1 MSLYQSVMAVR
12 ASVFQAAFQP
22 LPHRAATLTL
32 LALLLG
38 FGLCGCA
45 DMGDSVAV
53 AFADPA
59 KYDLYD
65 CKQLEPERKSLATRL
80 AEQEGL
86 MAKAQTGTAGPLVG
100 ELAYRNEIIAIR
112 GQAHFAD
119 EAWRRNKCHDT
130 PPAAAVAAPLAS
142 PPPSVHAKAKP
153 KHSSAP
159 SASAKPA
166 PPSTSGSA
174 VY

>member
-22 LPHRAATLTL
+22 LSHRAATMTL
-32 LALLLG
+32 LALGLG
-38 FGLCGCA
+38 FGLSGCA

-65 CKQLEPERKSLATRL
+65 CKQLEPERKGLATRL

-86 MAKAQTGTAGPLVG
+86 LAKAQTGTAGPLVG

-130 PPAAAVAAPLAS
+130 PPAAAAPPAS
-142 PPPSVHAKAKP
+142 PPPSVNAKAKS

-166 PPSTSGSA
+166 PPSKSGSA

>member
-1 MSLYQSVMAVR
+1 MTVS
-12 ASVFQAAFQP
+12 ASVFETSFRPLPLQAA
-22 LPHRAATLTL
+22 AMTLV
-32 LALLLG
+32 ALVLG
-38 FGLCGCA
+38 FGLSGCA
-45 DMGDSVAV
+45 EMGDSVSV

-65 CKQLEPERKSLATRL
+65 CKQLEPERKGLAVRL

-86 MAKAQTGTAGPLVG
+86 MAKAQSGTAGPLVG

-112 GQAHFAD
+112 GQAHFAE
-119 EAWRRNKCHDT
+119 EAWRRNKCHET
-130 PPAAAVAAPLAS
+130 TPAAAAPPAS
-142 PPPSVHAKAKP
+142 PPSSVNAKAKP
-153 KHSSAP
+153 KHSSGP

-166 PPSTSGSA
+166 PPSKSGSA

>member
-1 MSLYQSVMAVR
+1 MAVR
-12 ASVFQAAFQP
+12 ASVFQASFQP
-22 LPHRAATLTL
+22 LPHRAAAMTL
-32 LALLLG
+32 LALVMG
-38 FGLCGCA
+38 FGLSGCA
-45 DMGDSVAV
+45 EMGDGVAV

-65 CKQLEPERKSLATRL
+65 CKQLEPERKALATRL

-86 MAKAQTGTAGPLVG
+86 MAKAQSGTAGPLVG
-100 ELAYRNEIIAIR
+100 ELAYRNEIISLR
-112 GQAHFAD
+112 GQTHFAE
-119 EAWRRNKCHDT
+119 EAWRRNKCHET
-130 PPAAAVAAPLAS
+130 TPVTAAPPAA
-142 PPPSVHAKAKP
+142 PPPVNAKAKP

>member
-22 LPHRAATLTL
+22 LPHRAATMTL
-32 LALLLG
+32 LALGLG
-38 FGLCGCA
+38 FGLSGCA

-65 CKQLEPERKSLATRL
+65 CKQLEPERKALATRL

-86 MAKAQTGTAGPLVG
+86 LAKAQTGTAGPLVG

-130 PPAAAVAAPLAS
+130 PPAAAAPPAS
-142 PPPSVHAKAKP
+142 PPPSVNAKAKS

-166 PPSTSGSA
+166 PPSKSGSA

>member
-1 MSLYQSVMAVR
+1 MAVR
-12 ASVFQAAFQP
+12 ASVFQVSFQP
-22 LPHRAATLTL
+22 LPHRAAAMTL
-32 LALLLG
+32 LALVSG
-38 FGLCGCA
+38 FGLSGCA
-45 DMGDSVAV
+45 DMGDSVSV

-65 CKQLEPERKSLATRL
+65 CKQLEPERKGLATRL

-112 GQAHFAD
+112 GQAHFAE
-119 EAWRRNKCHDT
+119 EAWRRNKCHET
-130 PPAAAVAAPLAS
+130 PPAAATPPAAPSAN
-142 PPPSVHAKAKP
+142 AKAKP
-153 KHSSAP
+153 KHASTP
-159 SASAKPA
+159 SASAKPV
-166 PPSTSGSA
+166 PPSRSGSA

>member
-1 MSLYQSVMAVR
+1 M
-12 ASVFQAAFQP
+12 
-22 LPHRAATLTL
+22 TL
-32 LALLLG
+32 LALVLG
-38 FGLCGCA
+38 FGLSGCA
-45 DMGDSVAV
+45 EMGDSVSV

-65 CKQLEPERKSLATRL
+65 CKQLEPERKGLAIRL

-86 MAKAQTGTAGPLVG
+86 MAKAQSGTAGPLVG

-112 GQAHFAD
+112 GQAHFAE
-119 EAWRRNKCHDT
+119 EAWRRNKCHET
-130 PPAAAVAAPLAS
+130 TPAAAAPPPAA
-142 PPPSVHAKAKP
+142 PPPSVNAKAKP

>member
-1 MSLYQSVMAVR
+1 MTVR
-12 ASVFQAAFQP
+12 ASVFETSLQP
-22 LPHRAATLTL
+22 LPHRAPAMTL
-32 LALLLG
+32 LALVMG
-38 FGLCGCA
+38 FGLSGCA
-45 DMGDSVAV
+45 EMGDGVAV

-65 CKQLEPERKSLATRL
+65 CKQLEPERKALATRL

-86 MAKAQTGTAGPLVG
+86 MAKAQSGTAGPLVG

-112 GQAHFAD
+112 GQAHFAE
-119 EAWRRNKCHDT
+119 EAWRRNKCHET
-130 PPAAAVAAPLAS
+130 TPAAAAPPAA
-142 PPPSVHAKAKP
+142 PPPPVNAKAKP

>member
-22 LPHRAATLTL
+22 LPHRAAALTL
-32 LALLLG
+32 LALGLG
-38 FGLCGCA
+38 FGLSGCA

-65 CKQLEPERKSLATRL
+65 CKQLEPERKALATRL

-86 MAKAQTGTAGPLVG
+86 LAKAQTGTAGPLVG

-130 PPAAAVAAPLAS
+130 PPAAAAPPAS
-142 PPPSVHAKAKP
+142 PPPSVNAKAKS

-166 PPSTSGSA
+166 PPSKSGSA

>member
-22 LPHRAATLTL
+22 LSYRAATLTL
-32 LALLLG
+32 LALGLG
-38 FGLCGCA
+38 FGLSGCA

-65 CKQLEPERKSLATRL
+65 CKQLEPERKALATRL

-86 MAKAQTGTAGPLVG
+86 LAKAQTGTAGPLVG

-130 PPAAAVAAPLAS
+130 PPAAAAPPAS
-142 PPPSVHAKAKP
+142 PPPSVNAKAKS

-166 PPSTSGSA
+166 PPSKSGSA

>member
-1 MSLYQSVMAVR
+1 MTVR
-12 ASVFQAAFQP
+12 ASVFETSLQP
-22 LPHRAATLTL
+22 LPLQAVAMTL
-32 LALLLG
+32 LGLVLG
-38 FGLCGCA
+38 FGLSGCA
-45 DMGDSVAV
+45 EMGDSVAV

-65 CKQLEPERKSLATRL
+65 CKQLEPERKGLATRL

-112 GQAHFAD
+112 GQAHFAE
-119 EAWRRNKCHDT
+119 EAWRRNKCHET
-130 PPAAAVAAPLAS
+130 TPAAAAPPAA
-142 PPPSVHAKAKP
+142 PPPSVNAKAKP

>member
-22 LPHRAATLTL
+22 LRHRAATLTL
-32 LALLLG
+32 LFLGLG
-38 FGLCGCA
+38 FGLSGCA

-65 CKQLEPERKSLATRL
+65 CKQLEPERKALATRL

-86 MAKAQTGTAGPLVG
+86 IAKAQTGTAGPLVG

-130 PPAAAVAAPLAS
+130 PPAAAAPPAS
-142 PPPSVHAKAKP
+142 PPPSVNAKAKS

-159 SASAKPA
+159 SASAKAA

>member
-12 ASVFQAAFQP
+12 ASVFQPAFQP
-22 LPHRAATLTL
+22 LSYRAATLTL
-32 LALLLG
+32 LALGLG
-38 FGLCGCA
+38 FGLSGCA

-65 CKQLEPERKSLATRL
+65 CKQLEPERKALATRL

-86 MAKAQTGTAGPLVG
+86 LAKAQTGTAGPLVG

-130 PPAAAVAAPLAS
+130 PPAAAAPPAS
-142 PPPSVHAKAKP
+142 PPPSVNAKAKS

-166 PPSTSGSA
+166 PPSKSGSA

>member
-12 ASVFQAAFQP
+12 ASVVQAAFQP
-22 LPHRAATLTL
+22 LAHRAATMTL
-32 LALLLG
+32 LALGLG
-38 FGLCGCA
+38 FGLSGCA

-65 CKQLEPERKSLATRL
+65 CKQLEPERKGLATRL

-86 MAKAQTGTAGPLVG
+86 LAKAQTGTAGPLVG

-130 PPAAAVAAPLAS
+130 PPAAAAPPAS
-142 PPPSVHAKAKP
+142 PAPSVNAKAKP

-166 PPSTSGSA
+166 PPSKSGSA

>member
-1 MSLYQSVMAVR
+1 MSLYQSVIAVR

-22 LPHRAATLTL
+22 LPFRAATLTL
-32 LALLLG
+32 LVLGLG
-38 FGLCGCA
+38 FGLSGCA

-65 CKQLEPERKSLATRL
+65 CKQLEPERKALATRL

-86 MAKAQTGTAGPLVG
+86 IAKAQTGTAGPLVG

-130 PPAAAVAAPLAS
+130 PPAVAAPPAL
-142 PPPSVHAKAKP
+142 PPPSVNAKAKS

>member
-1 MSLYQSVMAVR
+1 MAVR
-12 ASVFQAAFQP
+12 ASVFQVAFQP
-22 LPHRAATLTL
+22 LPHRAAAMTL
-32 LALLLG
+32 LALVFG
-38 FGLCGCA
+38 FGLSGCA
-45 DMGDSVAV
+45 EMGDSVSV

-65 CKQLEPERKSLATRL
+65 CKQLEPERKGLAIRL

-112 GQAHFAD
+112 GQAHFAE
-119 EAWRRNKCHDT
+119 EAWRRNKCHETTPAAAT
-130 PPAAAVAAPLAS
+130 PPAA
-142 PPPSVHAKAKP
+142 PPPSANAKAKP
-153 KHSSAP
+153 KHASAP
-159 SASAKPA
+159 SASAKPV
-166 PPSTSGSA
+166 PRSTSGSA